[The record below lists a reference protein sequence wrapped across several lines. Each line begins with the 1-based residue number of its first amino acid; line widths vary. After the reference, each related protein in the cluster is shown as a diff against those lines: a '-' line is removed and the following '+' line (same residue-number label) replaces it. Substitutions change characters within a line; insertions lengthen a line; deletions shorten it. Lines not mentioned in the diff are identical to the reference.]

1 MGIDAHRRAHRVI
14 LTSKAAP
21 EGAISRANPQ
31 RLCTIQLIAAGAGF
45 SNLLRSG
52 ATMQKRSAALM
63 LAQQGGA
70 ASCLVSNT
78 AEGDRFRFPGGAP
91 GWSACRQ
98 PAMLETVILMSPNG
112 TISTVEYN
120 GPIRVRPN

>member
-1 MGIDAHRRAHRVI
+1 M
-14 LTSKAAP
+14 SKAAP
-21 EGAISRANPQ
+21 EGDISRANPQ

-52 ATMQKRSAALM
+52 TTMLKRSAALM
-63 LAQQGGA
+63 LAQQGGAASCQLPA